1 MEQRGTATHQQNELH
16 AEPKEDEEHDGLV
29 MLLLT
34 RHDVVDLSRLPGESI
49 RDVCSHDA
57 VTANTRGQR
66 RRPADSTANTPQQL
80 RGASASAQAP
90 GLPARRRLRTAASGR
105 NGPFGARSSRRPAA
119 PAVATRRS
127 ARAA

>member
-34 RHDVVDLSRLPGESI
+34 RHDVVDLSRLAGEI
-49 RDVCSHDA
+49 RVVTSHDA

-105 NGPFGARSSRRPAA
+105 NGPFGARSSRRRAA